1 MAAAPFRFCPYCGQ
15 PLEERTIY
23 QQVRPTCPAC
33 GFVHF
38 RDPKVAVIARV
49 VWRDAVLLIRRGVDS
64 MKGMWALPGGYMD
77 AGEMP
82 AQALARELREE
93 VGLSVEGAELL
104 EIFPMV
110 GTGGATQGIVL
121 AFGAQAR
128 AGEGLAH
135 PPHLLCADDASE
147 AGWFTRGE
155 LPRELAFDSTKLLLA
170 RWRAA

>member
-1 MAAAPFRFCPYCGQ
+1 MAAASFRFCPYCGQ

-23 QQVRPTCPAC
+23 QQVRPTCAVC

-49 VWRDAVLLIRRGVDS
+49 VWQDAVLLIRRGVDP

-82 AQALARELREE
+82 TQALARELREE
-93 VGLSVEGAELL
+93 VGLAVECAELL

-110 GTGGATQGIVL
+110 GAGGMTQGIVL
-121 AFGAQAR
+121 AFAARAEGAQ
-128 AGEGLAH
+128 
-135 PPHLLCADDASE
+135 PPRLQCADDASE

-155 LPRELAFDSTKLLLA
+155 LPRELAFDSTKMLLA
-170 RWRAA
+170 RWRADVRG